1 MESWDVSALQVEPHK
16 PQVLR
21 SDEHSRAIAIDLP
34 EGEQLQDHQTHEA
47 AWLLVA
53 DGAVEIEGGGETQT
67 AGAGFLAHFQA
78 DERREVRARSHARV
92 VMILEPWPGVGH
104 PRRRD

>member
-1 MESWDVSALQVEPHK
+1 MESWDVSSLQVEPHH

-34 EGEQLQDHQTHEA
+34 EGEQLQDHQTHES

-53 DGAVEIEGGGETQT
+53 DGEVEIDGGGETQT
-67 AGAGFLAHFQA
+67 AGAGFLAHFEA
-78 DERREVRARSHARV
+78 GERREVRSRSHARV
-92 VMILEPWPGVGH
+92 VMILEPWPGEGH
-104 PRRRD
+104 PSRRE

>member
-1 MESWDVSALQVEPHK
+1 MESWDVSSLQVEPHH
-16 PQVLR
+16 PRVLR

-53 DGAVEIEGGGETQT
+53 DGEVEIDAGGETQT
-67 AGAGFLAHFQA
+67 AGAGFLAHFEE
-78 DERREVRARSHARV
+78 DERREVRSRSHARV
-92 VMILEPWPGVGH
+92 VMILEPWPGEGH
-104 PRRRD
+104 PSRRE

>member
-1 MESWDVSALQVEPHK
+1 MDSWDVSSLPVEPHQ
-16 PQVLR
+16 PQVLH
-21 SDEHSRAIAIDLP
+21 SDEYSRAIAIDLP
-34 EGEQLQDHQTHEA
+34 GGERLQDHQTHEA

-53 DGAVEIEGGGETQT
+53 DGEVEIEGGGVTQT
-67 AGAGFLAHFQA
+67 AGAGFLAHFEV

-92 VMILEPWPGVGH
+92 VMILEPWPGEGH